1 MQGSDFSRIIT
12 HLRNE
17 KGVSQKQAA
26 DSLGVSQSL
35 LSHYE
40 KGIRECGH
48 LFLVRASD
56 YYGVTV
62 DYLLGRSYDK
72 NGNNI
77 TVDELPDEDGAGK
90 GNVGVK
96 NLMLTLN
103 KKLICNSISLL
114 FDVLGKIN
122 NKTVTNEISSFLS
135 VSVYK
140 VFRLIYNSNKNNPQT
155 FFGDSESEFVY
166 MSDAAINSSLTS
178 VAKTL
183 KNDDVSKDIPTLDE
197 EAIKSDY
204 PAFAASFFN
213 LLQNVENK
221 IGARKK

>member
-1 MQGSDFSRIIT
+1 MQSSDFSRIIT

-48 LFLVRASD
+48 LFLVRAAD

-77 TVDELPDEDGAGK
+77 SVDELPDEDGAGR

-96 NLMLTLN
+96 NIMLT
-103 KKLICNSISLL
+103 
-114 FDVLGKIN
+114 
-122 NKTVTNEISSFLS
+122 
-135 VSVYK
+135 
-140 VFRLIYNSNKNNPQT
+140 
-155 FFGDSESEFVY
+155 
-166 MSDAAINSSLTS
+166 
-178 VAKTL
+178 
-183 KNDDVSKDIPTLDE
+183 
-197 EAIKSDY
+197 
-204 PAFAASFFN
+204 
-213 LLQNVENK
+213 
-221 IGARKK
+221 